1 MLEMK
6 IDTRKEGVRVVL
18 CFAGLIKVLKF
29 CTKPK
34 VTNKALCGAV
44 IKTIDDYY
52 GDLLEVDDSK
62 VSRLL
67 SCTDNLSPVDV
78 VEPAR
83 FVKPAHVSAGMTKY
97 VLPLLDPE
105 RVPLAMLAL
114 QDMALNSIG
123 EDESK
128 IGRISRSDLMLMISF
143 NPAEFLTDVLL
154 YTAIEVE
161 NKIGSDTIGEVTRE
175 YVDSFE
181 AYRDRIRIE
190 STVIVEA
197 EELECTLKDSD
208 FDAVFREVD
217 HGEALGLKNKS
228 GISLYYL
235 DISAS
240 AFDYMALNEYLF
252 DSVGMYVYSRTQIQD
267 FYDKKKVR
275 SMGAKAL
282 RLMKANGRPDEKG
295 TGNELGEMLLF
306 AFMEEGLHAPKLLS
320 KVEISTSASRFNSKS
335 DCVHLLKR
343 KVNGE
348 TNFQLVFGASS
359 ISGEIRDGIDA
370 AFDVLAA
377 IKTGKV
383 TERQMVDSTLLNH
396 TYDDETTAWLRQ
408 ILVPSKARHA
418 APDMAF
424 GVFIGYS
431 LNVTADDND
440 TFRREAVK
448 KMEADIKAAI
458 PYIEQKAAELNL
470 GMHSYYFYFLPFND
484 AEKDKKQIMDE
495 LLLGGVEDA

>member
-1 MLEMK
+1 M
-6 IDTRKEGVRVVL
+6 VL
-18 CFAGLIKVLKF
+18 CFAALVKVLRF

-34 VTNKALCGAV
+34 VHNKALCGAV
-44 IKTIDDYY
+44 VKTINDYY
-52 GDLLEVDDSK
+52 GDVLEANDSA

-78 VEPAR
+78 IDPAR
-83 FVKPAHVSAGMTKY
+83 SSKPETISERMQKY

-105 RVPLAMLAL
+105 RIPLAMLAL
-114 QDMALNSIG
+114 QDMALSSIN
-123 EDESK
+123 EDDSR
-128 IGRISRSDLMLMISF
+128 IGRMSRADLMLMISF
-143 NPAEFLTDVLL
+143 NPAEFLSDILL
-154 YTAIEVE
+154 YTATEVE
-161 NKIGSDTIGEVTRE
+161 NKTGKETINEVTKK
-175 YVDSFE
+175 YVDKYE
-181 AYRDRIRIE
+181 ECRDRISIE
-190 STVIVEA
+190 STIIVKT
-197 EELECTLKDSD
+197 EELDCTLKDSD
-208 FDAVFREVD
+208 FGAVFREVD
-217 HGEALGLKNKS
+217 HRGVLGLKNKS

-235 DISAS
+235 DISDS

-275 SMGAKAL
+275 SMGARAL
-282 RLMKANGRPDEKG
+282 RLMKANGCPDQRG

-306 AFMEEGLHAPKLLS
+306 TFMEEGLHAPKLLS

-348 TNFQLVFGASS
+348 TSFQLVFGASS
-359 ISGEIRDGIDA
+359 ISGKICNGIDA

-377 IKTGKV
+377 IKSGKV
-383 TERQMVDSTLLNH
+383 AERQMVDSTLLNH
-396 TYDDETTAWLRQ
+396 TYDNETTAWLRQ
-408 ILVPSKARHA
+408 ILIPSRARQS

-424 GVFIGYS
+424 GVFIGYT
-431 LNVTADDND
+431 LNLTADDND
-440 TFRREAVK
+440 AFRHDAVK
-448 KMEADIKAAI
+448 KMEADIKEAI
-458 PYIEQKAAELNL
+458 PYIEQKAANLNL

-495 LLLGGVEDA
+495 LLLGGIEE

>member
-1 MLEMK
+1 M
-6 IDTRKEGVRVVL
+6 VL
-18 CFAGLIKVLKF
+18 CFAALVKVLKY

-34 VTNKALCGAV
+34 VHNKTLCGAV
-44 IKTIDDYY
+44 IKTINANY
-52 GDLLEVDDSK
+52 GDIVEVSDSV

-78 VEPAR
+78 IDPAR
-83 FVKPAHVSAGMTKY
+83 SITPEAVSVGMQKY

-105 RVPLAMLAL
+105 RIPLAMLAL
-114 QDMALNSIG
+114 QDMALSSIR
-123 EDESK
+123 EDSSK
-128 IGRISRSDLMLMISF
+128 IGRLDRADLMLMISF
-143 NPAEFLTDVLL
+143 NPAEFLSDVLL
-154 YTAIEVE
+154 YTATEIE
-161 NKIGSDTIGEVTRE
+161 NKAGSASIGQVTKA

-181 AYRDRIRIE
+181 EARDHITIE
-190 STVIVEA
+190 STVIVET
-197 EELECTLKDSD
+197 EELACTLKDSD
-208 FDAVFREVD
+208 FDAVFRKID
-217 HGEALGLKNKS
+217 HSEALGLKNKS

-235 DISAS
+235 DISDS

-282 RLMKANGRPDEKG
+282 RLMKANGRPDERG

-306 AFMEEGLHAPKLLS
+306 TFMEEGLHAPKLLS
-320 KVEISTSASRFNSKS
+320 KVEISTSASHFKSKS

-343 KVNGE
+343 RVNGE
-348 TNFQLVFGASS
+348 TSFQLVFGASS
-359 ISGEIRDGIDA
+359 ISGKLTDGIDA
-370 AFDVLAA
+370 AFEVLSA
-377 IKTGKV
+377 IKNGKMV
-383 TERQMVDSTLLNH
+383 ERQMVDSTLLNH
-396 TYDDETTAWLRQ
+396 TFDDETTAWLRQ
-408 ILVPSKARHA
+408 ILIPNKARKA

-440 TFRREAVK
+440 AFRRNAVIR
-448 KMEADIKAAI
+448 MVADIKDAI
-458 PYIEQKAAELNL
+458 PYIEKKAADLNL

-484 AEKDKKQIMDE
+484 AEKDKKRIMDE
-495 LLLGGVEDA
+495 LLLGGAVE

>member
-1 MLEMK
+1 M
-6 IDTRKEGVRVVL
+6 
-18 CFAGLIKVLKF
+18 
-29 CTKPK
+29 
-34 VTNKALCGAV
+34 
-44 IKTIDDYY
+44 
-52 GDLLEVDDSK
+52 
-62 VSRLL
+62 
-67 SCTDNLSPVDV
+67 
-78 VEPAR
+78 
-83 FVKPAHVSAGMTKY
+83 
-97 VLPLLDPE
+97 
-105 RVPLAMLAL
+105 
-114 QDMALNSIG
+114 
-123 EDESK
+123 
-128 IGRISRSDLMLMISF
+128 
-143 NPAEFLTDVLL
+143 
-154 YTAIEVE
+154 
-161 NKIGSDTIGEVTRE
+161 
-175 YVDSFE
+175 
-181 AYRDRIRIE
+181 
-190 STVIVEA
+190 
-197 EELECTLKDSD
+197 
-208 FDAVFREVD
+208 
-217 HGEALGLKNKS
+217 KNKS